1 MKKIRYVL
9 FVLWVLFSVPSN
21 AQVSVEI
28 GLPHVNIGINLPVY
42 PELVVVPGYPA
53 YYAPQLDANF
63 FFYDG
68 DYWIYQDDNWY
79 QSTWYNGPWWIV
91 EPEFVPVFVLRIPV
105 YYYRRPPA
113 YFHGWRNDAP
123 PRWGDHW
130 GHDWERH
137 RSGWD
142 QWDHNARHKLAPLPV
157 YQRQYSGERYP
168 QQVDQ
173 QHELHNKHYRYQTR
187 DPVMQQRHQEQS
199 GQRAPTQQENKRAPE
214 ERGSMQKD
222 IRRSTPRQ
230 QDDSNFPRTQSPQ
243 RGGVI
248 EQGSTQG
255 SPRQERP
262 PVQYRRQ
269 QSQPDTD
276 QRERQMQRSQDRE
289 TRQQDRETSRE
300 TRRGQGQDNERGRDR

>member
-1 MKKIRYVL
+1 LNMKKIRYVL
-9 FVLWVLFSVPSN
+9 IVLWALFSVPSS
-21 AQVSVEI
+21 AQVSVGI
-28 GLPHVNIGINLPVY
+28 GLPHVSIGINLPVY
-42 PELVVVPGYPA
+42 PELVVVPGYPV

-68 DYWIYQDDNWY
+68 DYWIFQDDIWY

-113 YFHGWRNDAP
+113 YFHGWRNDGP

-130 GHDWERH
+130 GHDWEQH

-142 QWDHNARHKLAPLPV
+142 KWDHSIRHTPAPLPV
-157 YQRQYSGERYP
+157 YQRQYSGDRYP
-168 QQVDQ
+168 LQVER

-199 GQRAPTQQENKRAPE
+199 Q
-214 ERGSMQKD
+214 
-222 IRRSTPRQ
+222 
-230 QDDSNFPRTQSPQ
+230 Q
-243 RGGVI
+243 RGGEI
-248 EQGSTQG
+248 EQGSSQG

-262 PVQYRRQ
+262 AVQYRRQ
-269 QSQPDTD
+269 QPQPDTA
-276 QRERQMQRSQDRE
+276 QRERHMQDSQDRE
-289 TRQQDRETSRE
+289 TRQQGRETRRQDRESSRE